1 MARLVPNPIGDVTQP
16 LRRIEAAIE
25 RLAGELEDIHVLP
38 RIEAQLTD
46 LNQGVT
52 AMLTALEDLRVE
64 IHAMNETAAGGD
76 LAAPSR

>member
-1 MARLVPNPIGDVTQP
+1 MARLVPNPIGDVMQP
-16 LRRIEAAIE
+16 LKRIETAID
-25 RLAGELEDIHVLP
+25 RLAAELDDVHVLP

-46 LNQGVT
+46 LNRGIT

-64 IHAMNETAAGGD
+64 IHAMNEANAGGD